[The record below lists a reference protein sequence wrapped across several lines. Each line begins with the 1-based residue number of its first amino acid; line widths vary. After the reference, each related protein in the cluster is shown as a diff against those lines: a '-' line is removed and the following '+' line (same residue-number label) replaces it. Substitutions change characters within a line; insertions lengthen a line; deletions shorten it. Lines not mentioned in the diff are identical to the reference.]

1 MVELI
6 VVLGICT
13 LLSAI
18 YDVLKKRH
26 FTLRTTLIAILGAIA
41 IVAYLATLIK
51 QGGYAK
57 SKNNLDVK
65 HPKISRSDFTKT

>member
-51 QGGYAK
+51 
-57 SKNNLDVK
+57 
-65 HPKISRSDFTKT
+65 